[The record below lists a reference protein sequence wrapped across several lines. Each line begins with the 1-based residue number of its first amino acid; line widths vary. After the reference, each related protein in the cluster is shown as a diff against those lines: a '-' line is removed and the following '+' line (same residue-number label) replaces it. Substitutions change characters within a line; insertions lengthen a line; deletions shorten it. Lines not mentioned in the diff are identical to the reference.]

1 MKIATI
7 TKTNDGEIEVKFS
20 KEFKYDV
27 DFHLV
32 IKDVLKIEGILREQ
46 LLEILKT
53 RIEQR

>member
-7 TKTNDGEIEVKFS
+7 TKTSDGEIEVKFS

-32 IKDVLKIEGILREQ
+32 IKDVMKIQSILRDQ

-53 RIEQR
+53 RIEER

>member
-32 IKDVLKIEGILREQ
+32 IKDVMKIQSILRDQ

-53 RIEQR
+53 RIEER

>member
-7 TKTNDGEIEVKFS
+7 TKTNNGEIEVKFS
-20 KEFKYDV
+20 KEFKHDV

-32 IKDVLKIEGILREQ
+32 IKDVLKTQKILQEQ

>member
-20 KEFKYDV
+20 KEFKHDV